1 MNTKQQDRAAARIL
15 KARQK
20 CEQVYGKYAE
30 LNYKMV
36 AALRAHEKA
45 EEMEEHLLSEY
56 QLKYNESV

>member
-36 AALRAHEKA
+36 EALRAQ
-45 EEMEEHLLSEY
+45 HLLSEY